1 MLKPKADV
9 RKWEMTYHRHGDLS
23 GKRQQ
28 ISRLDHPLVDAAMFV
43 HDGVI
48 QGYAFTSLT
57 LKLAL

>member
-1 MLKPKADV
+1 
-9 RKWEMTYHRHGDLS
+9 MTYHRHGDLS

-43 HDGVI
+43 HDGVV